1 MREWK
6 LSYLNFAICA
16 NRCCALARSVI
27 GAWINL
33 PTLRLRFIGLCA
45 FVLVASPVLAQSPV
59 RIGILVQELERAQSQ
74 SIKGLSEELRRLG
87 YEEKK
92 NLFFEIRNAKS
103 NRTALQPAADE
114 LREHKVNVI
123 FTTGTSAT
131 RAAITSTN
139 EIPIVFVHPDDP
151 VAAGLIKS
159 TTMASPLLPGN
170 SPSFWTSSGGER
182 PKNLTGVAAY
192 ARSTTEK
199 RVELI
204 KEIVPGLRK
213 ILIFYDS
220 NNAFSRDSFSVTEA
234 AAKKFGLEAVG
245 YAPKSTDELRTT
257 VASLP
262 PMPGTAIFQVAD
274 ELFESESEFVF
285 ETARTKK
292 FPTMFN
298 QESWAI
304 AGALAAYGPN
314 YLEMGRQAARLI
326 HKIVKGEKPSAL
338 NIERAGKFDLTL
350 NYRTARFLDLKFS
363 PEMLKAANKVIR

>member
-1 MREWK
+1 MTVSMSGGK
-6 LSYLNFAICA
+6 IPLVFFVSVLSLLL
-16 NRCCALARSVI
+16 AL
-27 GAWINL
+27 
-33 PTLRLRFIGLCA
+33 P
-45 FVLVASPVLAQSPV
+45 VLGLAQSPV
-59 RIGILVQELERAQSQ
+59 RVGILVQEMERSQAQA
-74 SIKGLSEELRRLG
+74 IKGLGEELKRLG

-92 NLFFEIRNAKS
+92 NLFFETRNAKG
-103 NRTALQPAADE
+103 NRAALQSAAAE
-114 LREHKVNVI
+114 LLTRQVSVI

-131 RAAITSTN
+131 RAAIASTG

-159 TTMASPLLPGN
+159 TTIASPLLPGN
-170 SPSFWTSSGGER
+170 SPSFWMSSGGER

-213 ILIFYDS
+213 ILIFYDG
-220 NNAFSRDSFSVTEA
+220 NNAFSRDSFGVAEA

-314 YLEMGRQAARLI
+314 YLAMGRQAARMI
-326 HKIVKGEKPSAL
+326 DKIIKGEKPASL
-338 NIERAGKFDLTL
+338 NIERAAKFDLIL
-350 NYRTARFLDLKFS
+350 NYRTARFLDLKLT
-363 PEMLKAANKVIR
+363 PEIVKKADKVIR